1 MSDGILGERYFAVR
15 RRLTDL
21 LHGIIDLASES
32 GARMP
37 DALADVDSGLG
48 RPFRVMACG
57 EINAGKSTLLNSL
70 CGHPVCAAGALPVT
84 GRIQRYRHHH
94 EARQKTIDR
103 NTVEILRPLDFLRDF
118 ELIDTPGLND
128 GVTGHLARIDQLA
141 ADVDLLLCV
150 FPVSNPWMAGTWD
163 FIGRL
168 AAAVLDRTVLVIQ
181 QADLRDPG
189 DISVIL
195 GHVADLSRKRVGRE
209 LPVFAVAA
217 GAALDA
223 KLASPRDLT
232 ALRHSGLP
240 QLETFISENICLS
253 RDRRALLEDWR
264 ARAAAALRAIDDH
277 IEDQHRETNEHARF
291 LAGIESEVGEIREEF
306 VARLPGHLSD
316 VAAVFESE
324 ADGITRLLRRRLWA
338 LPSLLRLFKVDRTGQ
353 QIEDV
358 FIERLRDTIEAVAAK
373 DGDEVVDA
381 CLQHWASL
389 TARVSETM
397 GCDLMSA
404 APVDEILGDA
414 RQCFVKRLGV
424 AAGQGVGDLKV
435 RNRLDKDLR
444 RRNRSLRSF
453 TIATLVL
460 TTAGAVCGA
469 LGVPWLPLVLCAIA
483 ALFFVGGLVVA
494 WITRRSI
501 TRDFRVRLLD
511 TCEAFAATLHSD
523 YVNAMGEVFRAYITA
538 QDPLH
543 QQLVC
548 EKLAIE
554 PRLRRWQELFLT
566 LKAIEQDW

>member
-21 LHGIIDLASES
+21 LDGIIDLAGES

-37 DALADVDSGLG
+37 EALADVDAGLG

-70 CGHPVCAAGALPVT
+70 CGHPVCPAGALPVT
-84 GRIQRYRHHH
+84 SRIHRYRHHH

-103 NTVEILRPLDFLRDF
+103 TTVEILRPLDFLRGF

-128 GVTGHLARIDQLA
+128 GNAGHLARIDQLA

-150 FPVSNPWMAGTWD
+150 FPVSNPWTAVTWD

-168 AAAVLDRTVLVIQ
+168 PAGVLDRTALVIQ

-189 DISVIL
+189 DVGVIL

-209 LPVFAVAA
+209 LPVFALAA
-217 GAALDA
+217 GAALDV
-223 KLASPRDLT
+223 KLAAPKDL
-232 ALRHSGLP
+232 ASLRHSGLA
-240 QLETFISENICLS
+240 QFETFISDNICLS
-253 RDRRALLEDWR
+253 PGRRALLDDWR
-264 ARAAAALRAIDDH
+264 VRATAALRAIDDH
-277 IEDQHRETNEHARF
+277 IDAQHRMTNEHARF
-291 LAGIESEVGEIREEF
+291 LADIESEVGGIREEF

-316 VAAVFESE
+316 VATVFECE
-324 ADGITRLLRRRLWA
+324 ADGITRVLSRRLWA

-353 QIEDV
+353 QVEDA
-358 FIERLRDTIEAVAAK
+358 FIGRLRGTIEEVAAK
-373 DGDEVVDA
+373 DGDEVVNA
-381 CLQHWASL
+381 CLAHWAEL
-389 TARVSETM
+389 ACRVRETM
-397 GCDLMSA
+397 GVDLMSA
-404 APVDEILGDA
+404 APVNEILGDA
-414 RQCFVKRLGV
+414 RKRFVKRLGV

-444 RRNRSLRSF
+444 KRNRALRSF
-453 TIATLVL
+453 IITTLLL

-469 LGVPWLPLVLCAIA
+469 LNVPWLPLVLCGLA
-483 ALFFVGGLVVA
+483 ALFFVGGMVVA

-511 TCEAFAATLHSD
+511 TCESFAATLHSD

-538 QDPLH
+538 LDPLH
-543 QQLVC
+543 QQIAC